1 MATTEFAKKAT
12 RGYAWNY
19 LYKMSE
25 FGLTYLFSTIVIRR
39 FGPEISAPY
48 IVFATLAPFLAIVS
62 AFAVDGV
69 LLRYIQ
75 RIAGNEPTAVEQFD
89 NIESLSLPHFLN
101 TMLAFRLLMIV
112 AVSIIAAIVLIILP
126 IYSPS
131 LRQSFGTLTTFAP
144 QLILYLFAFG
154 INAFSTYALTGLLET
169 RRVFIS
175 SIISRS
181 LLLGVGVWLVFTQNL
196 SLDAAINVFVGS
208 FVVSAL
214 LTFTSLRHE
223 VRLRFLNEPHRR
235 FSLRTT
241 SRLIRQFLRSRS
253 YIGAFLAT
261 PLLLYGITTWGNDL
275 LSTVLGKQPDIL
287 TMRIMLGEQTKE
299 IGFYYSATQILFVTE
314 YIFLFGLGGTLVS
327 IFSKLAHEDEKQGS
341 GYTSLAKAR
350 KEIAGFQNVVLLP
363 LCTFVYLF
371 IPKIVTL
378 VYGSAFEPAT
388 AMVRYGL
395 IAMIISV
402 GLFGGGMQITSLV
415 AIGKERL
422 VFKNRLSWGI
432 GNIILNIFLIY
443 FFGAMGALIGT
454 QYCNAGACAT
464 ESGFASKLIGKSMSY
479 QSSLRLFLIAVVAAV
494 IPYEISEMM
503 PNLPLIL
510 HVAIGAVI
518 DILLVIGMYL
528 AFRVPEAEI
537 VKKRLRNLMGN

>member
-19 LYKMSE
+19 LYKISE
-25 FGLTYLFSTIVIRR
+25 FGLTYLFSTVVIRR

-48 IVFATLAPFLAIVS
+48 IVFATLAAFLAIVS

-75 RIAGNEPTAVEQFD
+75 RIAANVPSADEQFD
-89 NIESLSLPHFLN
+89 RIESLSLPHFLN
-101 TMLAFRLLMIV
+101 TMLAFRLLVIT
-112 AVSIIAAIVLIILP
+112 AVSIIVAVVLIILP
-126 IYSPS
+126 IYSGS
-131 LRQSFGTLTTFAP
+131 VRQSFGTLTTFAP

-169 RRVFIS
+169 KRVFFS
-175 SIISRS
+175 SVISRS
-181 LLLGVGVWLVFTQNL
+181 LLLGIGLWLVLTHSL
-196 SLDAAINVFVGS
+196 SLEAAINVYVGS
-208 FVVSAL
+208 YIISAL
-214 LTFTSLRHE
+214 LTYSSLRHE
-223 VRLRFLNEPHRR
+223 IRLRHLNEPTSR

-241 SRLIRQFLRSRS
+241 SRLIRQFLRDRR

-299 IGFYYSATQILFVTE
+299 IGFYYSATQILFITE

-327 IFSKLAHEDEKQGS
+327 IFSKLAHEDEEKGN
-341 GYTSLAKAR
+341 GYPTLAKAR

-363 LCTFVYLF
+363 LCTFVFLF
-371 IPKIVTL
+371 IPKIVT
-378 VYGSAFEPAT
+378 VIYGVAFEPAA
-388 AMVRYGL
+388 AMVRYG
-395 IAMIISV
+395 IAAMIISV

-422 VFKNRLSWGI
+422 VFKNRLSWGV

-443 FFGAMGALIGT
+443 FFGGIGALIGT
-454 QYCNAGACAT
+454 QYCNAGTCAT
-464 ESGFASKLIGKSMSY
+464 ESLFASRLIGKAMNYISA
-479 QSSLRLFLIAVVAAV
+479 LRIFIISVVAAV
-494 IPYEISEMM
+494 TPYLLGDLIPSLSPLLHIS
-503 PNLPLIL
+503 
-510 HVAIGAVI
+510 IGAVI
-518 DILLVIGMYL
+518 DTLLVVGMYL
-528 AFRVPEAEI
+528 LFKVPEVEI
-537 VKKRLRNLMGN
+537 VKKRLRNLRG